1 MEKLEHFHHCERTD
15 AKKLKT
21 IDLMS
26 FLMGFSQSIL
36 VYIMS
41 SYFKEAS
48 GTENVG
54 FFYFISYL
62 VVLILLLNFHKI
74 IRKFG
79 KFNVFS
85 FVFIF
90 KIFIIAGL
98 AIMPASVFG
107 SLFLMLYIIL
117 ASIGWTT
124 LDIILESCSTDK
136 KSGRIRGLYL
146 TIINAGFIFGP
157 FISSKLIENTG
168 FHIIFAISL
177 IFHIA
182 EYLIAHRS
190 LSGAN
195 HEHQEKETIKQLLF
209 RALKRINIVRVYYIS
224 FVLDFFYAVM
234 VVFSP
239 LYLLSI
245 GMEWNQIGIV
255 FTIMLIPFVAIQYP
269 VGVLADKNYGE
280 KNFLIASLF
289 LMGLSVFSI
298 YFIKTNSTLVWALVM
313 FATRVGASVLE
324 IMRDSY
330 FYKRIDGN
338 DIDLIDF
345 FRTSRPVAY
354 VLATLASTIL
364 LFCFSMQSVFLFL
377 VLVIIIGLY
386 PAFRLDNN
394 SVSKED

>member
-1 MEKLEHFHHCERTD
+1 MEKLEHFHHCERID
-15 AKKLKT
+15 PKKLKT
-21 IDLMS
+21 IDFTS
-26 FLMGFSQSIL
+26 FLMGFSQAIL
-36 VYIMS
+36 AYIMS
-41 SYFKEAS
+41 SYFKAAS

-54 FFYFISYL
+54 FFYFIAYL
-62 VVLILLLNFHKI
+62 VVLVLLLNFHKI

-90 KIFIIAGL
+90 KIFVIAGL
-98 AIMPASVFG
+98 AIIPTSIYG
-107 SLFLMLYIIL
+107 SLFLISYIIL
-117 ASIGWTT
+117 GSMGWTT

-146 TIINAGFIFGP
+146 TIVNAGFIFGP
-157 FISSKLIENTG
+157 FISSELIESTG
-168 FHIIFAISL
+168 FKMIFAISL
-177 IFHIA
+177 VFHIA
-182 EYLIAHRS
+182 EYFIARRS
-190 LSGAN
+190 LNGAN

-209 RALKRINIVRVYYIS
+209 RVIERINIVRVYYIS
-224 FVLDFFYAVM
+224 FVLDFFYAIM

-245 GMEWNQIGIV
+245 GMEWSQIGII
-255 FTIMLIPFVAIQYP
+255 FTIMLIPFVIIQYP
-269 VGVLADKNYGE
+269 VGVLADKSYGE

-289 LMGLSVFSI
+289 IMGVSVFSI
-298 YFIKTNSTLVWALVM
+298 YFIRSDSVLIWAAVM

-330 FYKRIDGN
+330 FYKRIDSD

-354 VLATLASTIL
+354 LLATLMSTLL
-364 LFCFSMQSVFLFL
+364 LFCFPMESVFLL
-377 VLVIIIGLY
+377 LAVVVLIGLY
-386 PAFRLDNN
+386 PAFKLENN
-394 SVSKED
+394 SVSRD